1 MKMKRNVLIIILL
14 GSLLMVPVNLDAH
27 SLKISVN
34 VMTNDVSQNSM
45 PVSKEIEE
53 LIKKAEQGDVESMY
67 ILGKCYDKEENYAE
81 AVKWYRKAAE
91 LGNGNAACNLGYN
104 YWAGKG
110 VEKNYAE
117 ANKWWRIAVELGVG
131 EAAYLLGTSYYLG
144 NGVEKNY
151 AEAKKWANKAL
162 ELGYTHAVKF
172 LNKIEERE
180 ELDKYE

>member
-1 MKMKRNVLIIILL
+1 MNVKRIVLIIMLL
-14 GSLLMVPVNLDAH
+14 SSLLMVPVNLDAH

-81 AVKWYRKAAE
+81 A
-91 LGNGNAACNLGYN
+91 
-104 YWAGKG
+104 
-110 VEKNYAE
+110 
-117 ANKWWRIAVELGVG
+117 NKWWRIAVELGVG

-162 ELGYTHAVKF
+162 ELGYTHAAKF